1 MPLRPSHEGPIVRVC
16 LGWRNSAGEPLRV
29 NGTPVRFFI
38 PSLARWEKQEAKHAE
53 LTVVQAKGEEALQ
66 CGPATRL
73 LTYSDLGSHVADDP
87 KCDGFWSQRSRR

>member
-53 LTVVQAKGEEALQ
+53 LTVVQLKGEVALRG
-66 CGPATRL
+66 GPAKRL
-73 LTYSDLGSHVADDP
+73 LTYHDLGSHVADYPRCHDF
-87 KCDGFWSQRSRR
+87 GGQSSGR